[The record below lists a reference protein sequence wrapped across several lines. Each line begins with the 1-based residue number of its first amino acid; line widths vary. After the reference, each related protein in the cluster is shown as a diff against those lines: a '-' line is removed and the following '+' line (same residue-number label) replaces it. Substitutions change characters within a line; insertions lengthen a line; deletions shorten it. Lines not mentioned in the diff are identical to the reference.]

1 MKKSI
6 RKFVIIEENFNG
18 KTIISFD
25 RKEDWLKEIDELSID
40 SINKGT
46 FNVEVF
52 EFENSEEEIE
62 TEKVK
67 IFGNQ
72 GRKDRAVYVDS
83 IPEEWGNPIF
93 TQEIEYFEILENK
106 ETGKYYTSEDF
117 LIREEYNTKEEC
129 IKNES
134 PSKYIDF

>member
-1 MKKSI
+1 METKI

-18 KTIISFD
+18 RRIKSFD
-25 RKEDWLKEIDELSID
+25 TKEEWLKEIDELAID

-52 EFENSEEEIE
+52 EFEHTEEDIE

-67 IFGNQ
+67 IFGTQ
-72 GRKDRAVYVDS
+72 GRKDQSAYVDS

-93 TQEIEYFEILENK
+93 TQEVEYFEILENNK
-106 ETGKYYTSEDF
+106 GKFYASYECSEIGYD
-117 LIREEYNTKEEC
+117 TKEE
-129 IKNES
+129 IIDS
-134 PSKYIDF
+134 DAPSQYIDF